1 VAGRAAAAS
10 AVVPPGSSAMAAAA
24 SRGADSG
31 ADAVGAGGGRG
42 VAVSAVEGGGRAPRP
57 GGPPLPRSAV
67 PSGACIARRGAVR
80 VSRAEAAT
88 PGPNQGLHLAG
99 GEPQGSRPHLAGE
112 TSTDAVEDAPV
123 SGEYRVHRVAVAGL
137 VLLVAPA
144 VIGGGRAAGQ
154 PTQKVD
160 LRQVEAERGPA
171 QGGRE
176 PRRRRSV
183 PAGPG
188 ALADR
193 EGRTEAVLGQRGARV
208 RGFAD
213 ALAPVAA
220 ASRAAHGRG
229 RPASPGAGAGTA
241 AGAGN
246 GCWGR
251 RCM

>member
-1 VAGRAAAAS
+1 MAGRAAAAT
-10 AVVPPGSSAMAAAA
+10 AVVSPGSSAKAAVA

-31 ADAVGAGGGRG
+31 AVAAGAGGGRG
-42 VAVSAVEGGGRAPRP
+42 VAVSAVEGGGRAQRP
-57 GGPPLPRSAV
+57 GGPPWSRSAV

-112 TSTDAVEDAPV
+112 ISKDAVEDAPV
-123 SGEYRVHRVAVAGL
+123 SGERRVHRVAVLGL
-137 VLLVAPA
+137 VFLVAPS

-154 PTQKVD
+154 PTQEVD
-160 LRQVEAERGPA
+160 LCQVEAERGPA

-183 PAGPG
+183 PAGLG

-220 ASRAAHGRG
+220 APRAAHGRG
-229 RPASPGAGAGTA
+229 RPARPGARAGTA
-241 AGAGN
+241 AGAGS
-246 GCWGR
+246 GC
-251 RCM
+251 

>member
-1 VAGRAAAAS
+1 
-10 AVVPPGSSAMAAAA
+10 MAAVA

-42 VAVSAVEGGGRAPRP
+42 VAVSSVEGGGRAPCP
-57 GGPPLPRSAV
+57 GGPPLPRSVV
-67 PSGACIARRGAVR
+67 PSGASISRRGAVR
-80 VSRAEAAT
+80 ESRAEAAP

-99 GEPQGSRPHLAGE
+99 RETQGFRPHLAGE
-112 TSTDAVEDAPV
+112 PSPDAAEDAPV
-123 SGEYRVHRVAVAGL
+123 SGEYRAHRAVVAGL

-144 VIGGGRAAGQ
+144 VIGGGMPAGQ
-154 PTQKVD
+154 PTQKVG
-160 LRQVEAERGPA
+160 LRPVEAERGPA
-171 QGGRE
+171 SGGRG

-229 RPASPGAGAGTA
+229 RPASPVARAGTA
-241 AGAGN
+241 AGDGG
-246 GCWGR
+246 GC
-251 RCM
+251 